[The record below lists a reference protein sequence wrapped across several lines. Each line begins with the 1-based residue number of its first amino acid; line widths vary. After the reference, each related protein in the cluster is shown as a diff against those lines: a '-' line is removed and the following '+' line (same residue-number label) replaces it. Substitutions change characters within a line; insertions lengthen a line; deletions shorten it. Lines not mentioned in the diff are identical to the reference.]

1 MPYLHDD
8 YIYQQVT
15 VMVGFWQWRKCK
27 ARFTVLSIFLQI
39 DGCPLRV
46 DNGHKKAPIGE
57 SIHAVPFMSVSV

>member
-8 YIYQQVT
+8 YVYQQVR

-39 DGCPLRV
+39 DECHLRV
-46 DNGHKKAPIGE
+46 DIGHKKSTQGIEMP
-57 SIHAVPFMSVSV
+57 